1 MGPMRIFL
9 SLLAALGFW
18 NAMTCHGEDANPKD
32 EKGAPT
38 TNAKTWAGLE
48 VDGLI
53 LDLQDD
59 KHVLWLSFHRD
70 GYVAVTAG
78 LKDGGVTAPLCY
90 WKVNG
95 EWMQISDDEKTD
107 AKPWFQMRV
116 LKRTDKTL
124 TVENATGEKQVF
136 AIKMR

>member
-1 MGPMRIFL
+1 MKIFFT
-9 SLLAALGFW
+9 LLMLLGFW
-18 NAMTCHGEDANPKD
+18 SAVTCHGEVAKPKD
-32 EKGAPT
+32 EKSTPT
-38 TNAKTWAGLE
+38 ANAKAWAGLE

-59 KHVLWLSFHRD
+59 KHVLWLNFHRD
-70 GYVAVTAG
+70 GYVAVTPG

-90 WKVNG
+90 WKVSG

-116 LKRTDKTL
+116 LKRNDKAL
-124 TVENATGEKQVF
+124 TVENAAGEKQVF
-136 AIKMR
+136 AIKKR